1 MIVDVE
7 HHLEPKESW
16 EKCGGKPGQTVI
28 LRAPDGT
35 ILRPLDDAS
44 WDIEIHLKN
53 MDLAGIDMTVLSS
66 PSVMPLEEV
75 KKFNNH
81 FAGIAKKYPKKFAA
95 FAGTLPLGGQAAFDE
110 LERSIKELG
119 LKGVIITAQIEGK
132 PLDSRE
138 LWPFYKRVAQLKVPI
153 FVHPSL
159 KPPGFAALEG
169 QYDLFRSIGREFDL
183 CLATLRLCVGGVL
196 EEFPDLTF
204 IIAHFGGGYS
214 TIKERMDR
222 YIRTMGASFWYKK
235 PLISEPYLDNYNKY
249 FDRLYFNMAGRE
261 IGVQTTKAALTN
273 ISPMRLMFGTDYP
286 PNFANNPVGMKTYIE
301 EIRKLDLDKKSI
313 DAMLGDNAVALFHL
327 K

>member
-16 EKCGGKPGQTVI
+16 EKCGGKLGQTVL

-44 WDIEIHLKN
+44 WDVEIHLKN
-53 MDLAGIDMTVLSS
+53 MDIAGIDMTVLSS
-66 PSVMPLEEV
+66 PSVMPLEEA
-75 KKFNNH
+75 KKFNDH
-81 FAGIAKKYPKKFAA
+81 FASIAKKYPKRFAA
-95 FAGTLPLGGQAAFDE
+95 FAVTASLGGKQAFDE
-110 LERSIKELG
+110 LDRSINELG
-119 LKGVIITAQIEGK
+119 LKGVVITAQIGGK

-138 LWPFYKRVAQLKVPI
+138 LWPFYKKVAQLNVPI

-159 KPPGFAALEG
+159 KPPGFDALEG
-169 QYDLFRSIGREFDL
+169 PYDLFRSIGREFDL

-196 EEFPDLTF
+196 EEFPDLKF
-204 IIAHFGGGYS
+204 VIAHFGGGYS

-222 YIRTMGASFWYKK
+222 YIRTMGASFWYQK
-235 PLISEPYLDNYNKY
+235 PLISEPYLENYNKY

-261 IGVQTTKAALTN
+261 IGLQTTKAALTN

-286 PNFANNPVGMKTYIE
+286 PNFSNDAKGMRTYIE
-301 EIRKLDLDKKSI
+301 EIRKLDLDKKLI
-313 DAMLGDNAVALFHL
+313 DAMLGNNAVELFRL